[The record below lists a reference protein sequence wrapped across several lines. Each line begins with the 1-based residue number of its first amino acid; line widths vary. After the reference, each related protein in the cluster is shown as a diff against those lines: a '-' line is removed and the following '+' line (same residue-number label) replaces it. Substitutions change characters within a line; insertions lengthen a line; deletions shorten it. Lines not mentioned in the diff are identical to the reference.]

1 MCLSCGCKQPNE
13 RHGDDRNIVMQDL
26 QDAAQASNIS
36 ENEVVKNIQEGYQDA
51 GGAQERQEAG
61 QKAR

>member
-1 MCLSCGCKQPNE
+1 
-13 RHGDDRNIVMQDL
+13 MQDL

-36 ENEVVKNIQEGYQDA
+36 ANEVVKNIQEGYQDA